1 MKVSLNWI
9 KEFLNTDELDA
20 AEVAELLTM
29 SGTEVEKV
37 ELVGSKFDKIIIG
50 QIKSFTRHPDADK
63 LSLCRVDS
71 RDRELSI
78 VCGANNFKE
87 GDKVA
92 LALEGAKIGTFK
104 IKRSKI
110 RGEYSEGMMCS
121 EAELGLS
128 SESEGIM
135 ILDSDYPTGADF
147 ASTVGLD
154 DVVFDLEITPNRPDC
169 MSIIGIARE
178 MSAMTGHEL
187 IIPKYD
193 IDKKIGK
200 DKGLTIKI
208 EDTELCPRYSAM
220 IFEDIPVKDSPMWL
234 KNRLILCGIRP
245 VDLIVDITN
254 YIMLETGQPLHAFDR
269 DLLFSNMIIVR
280 KARNGEEIRTI
291 DDSVRKL
298 DKDALL
304 ITDEKKAVALAG
316 IMGGKNT
323 GINNVTRNVLLESA
337 NFNGPSIM
345 STSQKLGLRS
355 EASNRFEKKIDPE
368 LTVFALER
376 FNQLLTKITG
386 HTYKNGIYDNYKKT
400 DRQRDLVLRTE
411 KVEQVL
417 GQPIAIDKISGI
429 LNSLGIKNKI
439 KKDALEVKIPSF
451 RFEDL
456 EREIDLIEE
465 VARIYGYSNII
476 SRPTKLSENR
486 GKYSKSQSNIKSI
499 RNILANTGLNEVI
512 NYSFIG
518 LDEFKESML
527 DREDDY
533 KRYIEILN
541 PINEDFRI
549 MRTSL
554 LPSLLRTVKNN
565 INRNIKDIEVF
576 EISKVFID
584 KGRQLPDEPQ
594 KTGNTSQWKSRA
606 KELDGGRKRF

>member
-20 AEVAELLTM
+20 VEVAEMLTM

-37 ELVGSKFDKIIIG
+37 EPVGSKFDRIIIG
-50 QIKSFTRHPDADK
+50 QIKSFTRHPNADK

-71 RDRELSI
+71 GDRELSI
-78 VCGANNFKE
+78 VCGADNFKE

-92 LALEGAKIGTFK
+92 LALEGAEIGTFK

-135 ILDSDYPTGADF
+135 ILDNKYSVGADF
-147 ASTVGLD
+147 AGTVGLD

-169 MSIIGIARE
+169 LSIIGIARE
-178 MSAMTGHEL
+178 ISAMTGHEL
-187 IIPKYD
+187 IIPEFD
-193 IDKKIGK
+193 TDRKINK
-200 DKGLTIKI
+200 DRDLIIKI
-208 EDTELCPRYSAM
+208 EDTDLCPRYSAM
-220 IFEDIPVKDSPMWL
+220 LFEDIPVEDSPVWL

-254 YIMLETGQPLHAFDR
+254 YVMLETGQPLHAFDR
-269 DLLFSNMIIVR
+269 DLLSSNIIIVR
-280 KARNGEEIRTI
+280 KARAGEVIKTI

-316 IMGGKNT
+316 IMGGKDT
-323 GINNVTRNVLLESA
+323 GINSGTRNVLLESA

-345 STSQKLGLRS
+345 GTSQKLGLRS

-368 LTVFALER
+368 MTVFAIER
-376 FNQLLTKITG
+376 FNKLLTKIIGYTN
-386 HTYKNGIYDNYKKT
+386 KNGIYDNYKKT

-417 GQPIAIDKISGI
+417 GQPIAIDRISNI
-429 LNSLGIKNKI
+429 LKSLGIKNI
-439 KKDALEVKIPSF
+439 VKKDTLEVKVPSF

-465 VARIYGYSNII
+465 VARIYGYDNII
-476 SRPTKLSENR
+476 SRPTQLS
-486 GKYSKSQSNIKSI
+486 
-499 RNILANTGLNEVI
+499 
-512 NYSFIG
+512 
-518 LDEFKESML
+518 
-527 DREDDY
+527 
-533 KRYIEILN
+533 
-541 PINEDFRI
+541 
-549 MRTSL
+549 
-554 LPSLLRTVKNN
+554 
-565 INRNIKDIEVF
+565 
-576 EISKVFID
+576 
-584 KGRQLPDEPQ
+584 
-594 KTGNTSQWKSRA
+594 
-606 KELDGGRKRF
+606 